1 MNLKERKDY
10 FIARAIAKHI
20 DKYDYSE
27 SLYVRN
33 NVKIKIKCN
42 SCNKFFEQTPSNH
55 LNHTVCCPHELHELK
70 VKRNLKTNEQW
81 INDFKDVHGNKYD
94 YSLVD
99 CKKWNDKIKIICP
112 VHGEFS
118 QEANSHMQ
126 GNGCFKCSI
135 EKNTKSGLKR
145 GKNLYRFYFVK
156 FYNED
161 FSFLKIGVT
170 SETVHKRCLRICRE
184 TGMSYE
190 LFKELLFYDYDKASE
205 FESLIKQKLPN
216 YDFDY
221 KNYGLSKFKGH
232 MECRLPINFNAI
244 NEIINS
250 TIKDIG

>member
-55 LNHTVCCPHELHELK
+55 LN
-70 VKRNLKTNEQW
+70 
-81 INDFKDVHGNKYD
+81 
-94 YSLVD
+94 
-99 CKKWNDKIKIICP
+99 
-112 VHGEFS
+112 
-118 QEANSHMQ
+118 
-126 GNGCFKCSI
+126 
-135 EKNTKSGLKR
+135 
-145 GKNLYRFYFVK
+145 
-156 FYNED
+156 
-161 FSFLKIGVT
+161 
-170 SETVHKRCLRICRE
+170 
-184 TGMSYE
+184 
-190 LFKELLFYDYDKASE
+190 
-205 FESLIKQKLPN
+205 
-216 YDFDY
+216 
-221 KNYGLSKFKGH
+221 GLSKFKGH